1 MNYSYIII
9 SFFSHTVLWGLAIA
23 YDYAQ
28 KDEKQFYI
36 YIGVEVLVGIIM
48 PILVV
53 IMSAIFSIFLEYI
66 TKGYI
71 NPRVIIPKFLPVVK
85 LVESSE
91 GTQYWTILDHF
102 YFELKYKKE
111 GRCSGYCSHTP
122 ATWILTIILSLAF
135 LLAASYFMNQNIT
148 QQVTLR
154 SCPDSSTKLDCFD
167 GTHFKYI
174 DCNASNVTFDVI
186 HCFKFLRLGKDN
198 DIIGAVASSFAFYL
212 VLLAFF
218 SALVHIAEILNAFQP
233 SKRWGCG
240 FVVFAILMIFIM
252 IVAVIVLIVLEFST
266 LEIIVQIV
274 HVIIIAAFIF
284 LTGLLLINS
293 KSWRCKNKSN
303 EPSGP

>member
-1 MNYSYIII
+1 MNYIHIYY
-9 SFFSHTVLWGLAIA
+9 FFLSHTVLWGLAIA
-23 YDYAQ
+23 YDYAR

-36 YIGVEVLVGIIM
+36 YIVVEVLVGIVM
-48 PILVV
+48 PVLVV

-71 NPRVIIPKFLPVVK
+71 NPRVIILKFLPVVK
-85 LVESSE
+85 LVEDSE

-111 GRCSGYCSHTP
+111 GRCSGYCSRTP
-122 ATWILTIILSLAF
+122 ATWILTLILSLAF

-154 SCPDSSTKLDCFD
+154 SCPDSSMELDCFD
-167 GTHFKYI
+167 GMHFKYI
-174 DCNASNVTFDVI
+174 DCNASNATFDVI
-186 HCFKFLRLGKDN
+186 HCFKFLRFGKDN

-218 SALVHIAEILNAFQP
+218 SALAHIAKVLNAFQP

-240 FVVFAILMIFIM
+240 FVVFGIMIVSIM
-252 IVAVIVLIVLEFST
+252 IVAVIVLNFLEFSV
-266 LEIIVQIV
+266 LQIIIQIV
-274 HVIIIAAFIF
+274 HVIVIAVFIS
-284 LTGLLLINS
+284 LTGLLLITS
-293 KSWRCKNKSN
+293 KSWKREQPIND
-303 EPSGP
+303 E